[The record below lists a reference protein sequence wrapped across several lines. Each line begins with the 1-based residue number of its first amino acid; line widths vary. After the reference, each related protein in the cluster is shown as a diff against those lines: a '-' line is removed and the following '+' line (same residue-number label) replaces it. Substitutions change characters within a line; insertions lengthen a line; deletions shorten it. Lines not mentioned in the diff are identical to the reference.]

1 MEKSKYIIISEL
13 DRLGFVYG
21 IMDNLV
27 DAKLVV
33 DKIFD
38 DSRLAPFEETFT
50 KLQIKAITSYS
61 IKGNEINNIKSE
73 YGHFGGSFNIAV
85 IKIGSNINS
94 LRTFIK
100 ERENY
105 SWVFEFDD
113 YEDEFERLAELFP
126 SLDIGAN

>member
-1 MEKSKYIIISEL
+1 MEISKFIIISEL
-13 DRLGFVYG
+13 DRFGFVFG
-21 IMDNLV
+21 ILDNLE
-27 DAKLVV
+27 DAKSIV

-38 DSRLAPFEETFT
+38 HSSLAPFEETFT
-50 KLQIKAITSYS
+50 MLKRKAIASYS
-61 IKGNEINNIKSE
+61 INGNEIHNIKSE

-94 LRTFIK
+94 LRIFIK

-105 SWVFEFDD
+105 SWVFDFDD
-113 YEDEFERLAELFP
+113 YENEFERLAELFP

>member
-1 MEKSKYIIISEL
+1 MENSKYIIISEL
-13 DRLGFVYG
+13 DRLGYVFG
-21 IMDNLV
+21 IMDNLEN
-27 DAKLVV
+27 AKSVV
-33 DKIFD
+33 DKLFD
-38 DSRLAPFEETFT
+38 DSRLAPFEETWS
-50 KLQIKAITSYS
+50 KLKYKAIASYS
-61 IKGNEINNIKSE
+61 INGNEIHNIKSE

-85 IKIGSNINS
+85 IKIGSNINC

-113 YEDEFERLAELFP
+113 YGDEFERLAELFP

>member
-1 MEKSKYIIISEL
+1 MEISKFIIIFEL
-13 DRLGFVYG
+13 DRLGFVFG
-21 IMDNLV
+21 IFDILE
-27 DAKLVV
+27 DAKSIV

-38 DSRLAPFEETFT
+38 HSNRAPFEETFI
-50 KLQIKAITSYS
+50 KHKSKAIASYS
-61 IKGNEINNIKSE
+61 IKGNEIHNIKSE

-85 IKIGSNINS
+85 IKIGSKNNS

-105 SWVFEFDD
+105 SWVFNFDD
-113 YEDEFERLAELFP
+113 YEEEFERLSELFP